1 MMLGSP
7 GSSEWPR
14 AAAAD
19 YSIQALCFLPCRV
32 QKLLFPA
39 YAETASVSDL
49 EVEVQWGPKAG
60 PEKEGERG
68 SER

>member
-1 MMLGSP
+1 MLGSP

-19 YSIQALCFLPCRV
+19 YLIQALRFLPCRV

-39 YAETASVSDL
+39 CAEAASVSGP
-49 EVEVQWGPKAG
+49 EVEVQWGCRTG
-60 PEKEGERG
+60 PEKERERG